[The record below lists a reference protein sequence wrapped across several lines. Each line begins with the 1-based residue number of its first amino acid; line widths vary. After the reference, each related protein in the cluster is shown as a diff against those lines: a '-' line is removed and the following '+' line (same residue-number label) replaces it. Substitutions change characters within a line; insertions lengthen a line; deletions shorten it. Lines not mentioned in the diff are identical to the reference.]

1 MTRQTFHRDRTIWA
15 YVRFPICLLVAV
27 MLEACGSGD
36 SNDGRKIY
44 PQQTISGTAA
54 TGAPVA
60 NGQLTLKCAGEAT
73 NTILTY
79 YEVTDENGAYSKSI
93 DAAFA
98 PCVISIDFTDN
109 SGDSQTLSS
118 YAKNLSSNTI
128 ANITPLTD
136 AVLSSMM
143 STPLSTHTLTLGGKN
158 RLNTLKTA
166 LEEGKEQTVWQ
177 VLKNN
182 LNIKGLDT
190 SVIEEHPVSDI
201 FSADATH
208 IGQGYD
214 KLLDDLKIRNL
225 EAPQLYQLAG
235 GGDRFESIAQTN
247 DTEVHDKLTGLIW
260 QRCVVGKFWNGSTC
274 AGTQTLMYWV
284 DLPQLLSS
292 TPVSPAPDA
301 KAWRLPT
308 LRELAS
314 LHDSYATRSPYIVD
328 KAWFPATPAYW
339 TWTVTPPVTQ
349 GPTVQAK
356 IIGFQ
361 RSTIGSFAGENTDQ
375 LVVRL
380 VR

>member
-1 MTRQTFHRDRTIWA
+1 MTRHTFHRDRTLWA
-15 YVRFPICLLVAV
+15 YVRLPIYLLIAI

-60 NGQLTLKCAGEAT
+60 NGQLTFKCAGEAT

-79 YEVTDENGAYSKSI
+79 YEVTDENGAYSKRV

-109 SGDSQTLSS
+109 IGDSHTLSS

-190 SVIEEHPVSDI
+190 SVIKEHPVSDI
-201 FSADATH
+201 FSADAAH

-214 KLLDDLKIRNL
+214 KLLDDLEINNL

-235 GGDRFESIAQTN
+235 GGDRFESVAQTN

-260 QRCVVGKFWNGSTC
+260 QRCVVGKVWNGSTC

-292 TPVSPAPDA
+292 TPVSSAPDA